1 MVVHIQSVLFERAL
15 GWDED
20 RARIWLR
27 ANGFVHV
34 GEVIEQAGFYRFR
47 QLPPDGFKHLFMTRH
62 KIELGVSFCVGY
74 IPLPVVITLDDE
86 PDNEPYAIMDS
97 S

>member
-27 ANGFVHV
+27 AHGFVHV
-34 GEVIEQAGFYRFR
+34 GEVQEQAGFYRFR
-47 QLPPDGFKHLFMTRH
+47 QLPPAEFKQLFMTSH
-62 KIELGVSFCVGY
+62 KTELGVSFCMGY
-74 IPLPVVITLDDE
+74 IPLPDVIILDDE
-86 PDNEPYAIMDS
+86 SDDEPYAIMDS